1 MSKSVFAASDNFI
14 QLVFRIFIRNSAF
27 CDAVWDLRPQSIRS
41 DNNESQIQVPFS
53 QMHIFY
59 RKRDSRPSS
68 NSFLI
73 SGHISALNVS

>member
-1 MSKSVFAASDNFI
+1 MSKSVFAASDNFV

-41 DNNESQIQVPFS
+41 DNNESQIQVLFAKYTF
-53 QMHIFY
+53 FY
-59 RKRDSRPSS
+59 RKRDLRPSS
-68 NSFLI
+68 NSFLT